1 MILNDN
7 VTLKKIGSDVLE
19 ATILE
24 SGNICELNSKDVRIN
39 QLSGSNLEQTA
50 LNIYLRVENNGVH
63 YKGMVGLNS
72 RHVIKEDRVVYL
84 GEFMNVKYEVT
95 FAVKNNAY
103 FFNVKL
109 NNLDANNKI
118 KVFYG
123 FDIAVA
129 NKYAVRNN
137 EAYVCQY
144 VDHQAFM
151 TERGYV
157 VCSRENQGG
166 HTYLEQGSISKN
178 IGYSTDGFQFFGK
191 NYKVNSKIEAL
202 ELGKLENRVYQY
214 EFGYT
219 ALESEEIT
227 TTGNTELCFYGIYKE
242 LMDHVVS
249 NPELTND
256 VLEIYNSIDFN
267 NEVSSSEEFKLNISF
282 NNVFNSEELS
292 NSMLDELYPTKKLIE
307 AKDNTLLSFF
317 TPNYSH
323 VVLKAKEGLLERQSG
338 QVLISGNH
346 FDFERVL
353 ASTSYIYGLFS
364 SQVVMGNTS
373 FNKLTSNI
381 RNSLNVQK
389 ISGTRMFVKLDGEY
403 KLLGMPAVFE
413 MGINYSKWIY
423 VINNDLLTISTII
436 NEKTSKLT
444 INFESKLGVN
454 YDIIVSNYLT
464 MGQNEHEG
472 KVELVVNDNAVI
484 AKPLPNTMISNT
496 YPDLYFTIKFD
507 MDVEFNDD
515 RIFYTDNNPHG
526 DTILTCNLNTNKFNM
541 LICGDTFGDYID
553 EEYDVLEEASERY
566 NAQFKEMLN
575 NFELKI
581 DGAESEHINSFNML
595 AYWYT
600 QNALVH
606 YTSPHGLEQYNG
618 AAWGTRD
625 VCQGPAEYFLATQ
638 NFAQVRKILIDVFSH
653 QYIQNGNWPQWFMFD
668 RFFRIQQHESHGD
681 IIVWP
686 MRLLGLYL
694 EQTKDLS
701 ILDEMVVYTDINN
714 SEFTAEKYSILD
726 HVKNEVEN
734 IVKSFIDDTNLSC
747 YGGGDWDDTL
757 QPANKTYASR
767 MVSGWTTSLT
777 YEALMILSRELLC
790 YNEQLA
796 NEYLELANK
805 IKEDYNK
812 YVFCDGVPAGFL
824 HFTDNGIE
832 RIIHPTDNK
841 TNMKYRL
848 LPMNRGIISELFTE
862 EQKETSLEIINK
874 YLKHPDG
881 VRLMDKTVPYH
892 GGDNTYFTRAET
904 AANFGREIGLQ
915 YCHAHIRYCEALAK
929 VGLDNELYSGLLT
942 INPFIVNEFVKN
954 AEIRQRN
961 SYFSSSDGAF
971 YNRYEAMKDYDKL
984 RTGEIKVKAGWRV
997 YSSGPGIY
1005 LNQLISNMLGLRL
1018 QGDKFILDPVL
1029 PELLNNLEF
1038 TYRILGKDVTIKYV
1052 KANDRKVVINGNL
1065 VSYETENRKYRT
1077 GGMIV
1082 DTKYLNES
1090 NVIEVYF

>member
-413 MGINYSKWIY
+413 MGINLS
-423 VINNDLLTISTII
+423 
-436 NEKTSKLT
+436 
-444 INFESKLGVN
+444 
-454 YDIIVSNYLT
+454 
-464 MGQNEHEG
+464 
-472 KVELVVNDNAVI
+472 
-484 AKPLPNTMISNT
+484 
-496 YPDLYFTIKFD
+496 
-507 MDVEFNDD
+507 
-515 RIFYTDNNPHG
+515 
-526 DTILTCNLNTNKFNM
+526 
-541 LICGDTFGDYID
+541 LI
-553 EEYDVLEEASERY
+553 
-566 NAQFKEMLN
+566 
-575 NFELKI
+575 
-581 DGAESEHINSFNML
+581 HI
-595 AYWYT
+595 
-600 QNALVH
+600 
-606 YTSPHGLEQYNG
+606 
-618 AAWGTRD
+618 
-625 VCQGPAEYFLATQ
+625 
-638 NFAQVRKILIDVFSH
+638 
-653 QYIQNGNWPQWFMFD
+653 
-668 RFFRIQQHESHGD
+668 
-681 IIVWP
+681 
-686 MRLLGLYL
+686 
-694 EQTKDLS
+694 
-701 ILDEMVVYTDINN
+701 
-714 SEFTAEKYSILD
+714 
-726 HVKNEVEN
+726 
-734 IVKSFIDDTNLSC
+734 
-747 YGGGDWDDTL
+747 
-757 QPANKTYASR
+757 
-767 MVSGWTTSLT
+767 
-777 YEALMILSRELLC
+777 
-790 YNEQLA
+790 
-796 NEYLELANK
+796 
-805 IKEDYNK
+805 
-812 YVFCDGVPAGFL
+812 
-824 HFTDNGIE
+824 
-832 RIIHPTDNK
+832 
-841 TNMKYRL
+841 
-848 LPMNRGIISELFTE
+848 
-862 EQKETSLEIINK
+862 
-874 YLKHPDG
+874 
-881 VRLMDKTVPYH
+881 
-892 GGDNTYFTRAET
+892 
-904 AANFGREIGLQ
+904 
-915 YCHAHIRYCEALAK
+915 
-929 VGLDNELYSGLLT
+929 
-942 INPFIVNEFVKN
+942 
-954 AEIRQRN
+954 
-961 SYFSSSDGAF
+961 
-971 YNRYEAMKDYDKL
+971 
-984 RTGEIKVKAGWRV
+984 
-997 YSSGPGIY
+997 
-1005 LNQLISNMLGLRL
+1005 
-1018 QGDKFILDPVL
+1018 
-1029 PELLNNLEF
+1029 
-1038 TYRILGKDVTIKYV
+1038 
-1052 KANDRKVVINGNL
+1052 
-1065 VSYETENRKYRT
+1065 
-1077 GGMIV
+1077 
-1082 DTKYLNES
+1082 
-1090 NVIEVYF
+1090 